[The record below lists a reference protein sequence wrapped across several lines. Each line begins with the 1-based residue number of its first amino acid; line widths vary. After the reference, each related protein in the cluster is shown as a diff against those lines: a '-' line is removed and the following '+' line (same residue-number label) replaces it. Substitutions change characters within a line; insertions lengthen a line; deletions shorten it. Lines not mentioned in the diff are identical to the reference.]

1 MKTKPTFSVL
11 CKLQHLSKYF
21 LLSAF
26 CFLLSTS
33 NILAQSITFDP
44 EYCVPISIFPWT
56 EGFED
61 NGLEL
66 PHCWEQQ
73 IINSYT
79 WQWTIVPDS
88 IGTPPTAHGGNY
100 KARIYLNNAALPI
113 YRTRLVTPVF
123 DLSQLNTPV
132 LNFWY
137 TQKAPLSI
145 YYKNSS
151 GGEWV
156 LLKAIGG
163 TTNRQEEFL
172 LLPNKSTCY
181 QIAFQASF
189 NGGGK
194 YEIQLDD
201 ISIMEFVDVEL
212 SAILAP
218 ISGVNLSNSEPVKVL
233 LKNNGGK
240 PLTEFALQLEL
251 DGNHIVNEIFT
262 DTILSLEQAEY
273 TFDTTIDISAD
284 ATYQIKVTA
293 IAEDDMVSSNNSA
306 TVTIRNFVYNTD
318 ATLSNLSVSEG
329 ELLPEFNSSIFNYSV
344 NVEYCIEEIAIM
356 ATPSDTNASVGGMG
370 TFSLEV
376 GENIF
381 TVTVTAED
389 GTTELSYTI
398 TTNRSVNVKEVT
410 LSKIYLYPNPTAGE
424 FKVQEFKSSRV
435 QNIEIFDVYGRK
447 QKIKDSKQNENAE
460 GEIIIDISH
469 LTAGVYFL
477 RINANIMKIIKYE

>member
-1 MKTKPTFSVL
+1 MKTKPTFPIL
-11 CKLQHLSKYF
+11 CKLQHLSKRF
-21 LLSAF
+21 SALLLCCLLLSAGEVF
-26 CFLLSTS
+26 SQPVTL
-33 NILAQSITFDP
+33 DP
-44 EYCVPISIFPWT
+44 EDCDPISIFPWT

-66 PHCWEQQ
+66 PTCWEQQ
-73 IINSYT
+73 ILNSYI

-88 IGTPPTAHGGNY
+88 IGTPPNAHGGNY
-100 KARIYLNNAALPI
+100 KARIYLNSAIMPI

-145 YYKNSS
+145 YYKNLS

-163 TTNRQEEFL
+163 IPNWQEEFL
-172 LLPNKSTCY
+172 LLPNKSTYY
-181 QIAFQASF
+181 QIAFQAMFS
-189 NGGGK
+189 GGNF
-194 YEIQLDD
+194 EIQLDD
-201 ISIMEFVDVEL
+201 ISIMEFMDVEL

-218 ISGVNLSNSEPVKVL
+218 VSGVYLSNSEPVKVL

-251 DGNHIVNEIFT
+251 DGNHIVNEIFA
-262 DTILSLEQAEY
+262 DTIPSLGQAEY
-273 TFDTTIDISAD
+273 TFDTPIDLSAV

-293 IAEDDMVSSNNSA
+293 IAEEDMIPSNNSK

-329 ELLPEFNSSIFNYSV
+329 ELLPEFNSNIYNYTV
-344 NVEYCIEEIAIM
+344 NVEYGVEEIAIT
-356 ATPSDTNASVGGMG
+356 ATPNNPNAIVTGTG
-370 TFSLEV
+370 TFSLEE

-381 TVTVTAED
+381 TLTVTAED
-389 GTTELSYTI
+389 GATELSYIITI
-398 TTNRSVNVKEVT
+398 NRSVNVKDSN
-410 LSKIYLYPNPTAGE
+410 LSKIYLYPSPTTGQLSIVNCQLSIN
-424 FKVQEFKSSRV
+424 KV
-435 QNIEIFDVYGRK
+435 EIFDIYGRILSSHHLITSSSHH
-447 QKIKDSKQNENAE
+447 Q
-460 GEIIIDISH
+460 IDISH
-469 LTAGVYFL
+469 LHPGVYFL
-477 RINANIMKIIKYE
+477 KIATEKGEIMKKIIKQ